1 MSAAKVSLTLA
12 FFARCF
18 FCASSDY
25 TFEEQESNFFA
36 GNRCIAKLDL
46 PEDYDRLKL
55 PATKSR
61 DPLHILIEMDIRQ
74 VSEVIESKKSY
85 TLGMVFYLQW
95 KDERL
100 VGQTNKTNCNPVFP
114 HHVTPEFWIPGEEYV
129 VQKKFE
135 MFTTSSNKIDKTL
148 EKVTRNPDLRPKI
161 TYSLKYTNLIIQS

>member
-12 FFARCF
+12 FFVRCF
-18 FCASSDY
+18 LCASSDDA
-25 TFEEQESNFFA
+25 FEEQESNFFA

-55 PATKSR
+55 PATKSQ

-114 HHVTPEFWIPGEEYV
+114 HHVTPEFWIPGEKYAYF
-129 VQKKFE
+129 K
-135 MFTTSSNKIDKTL
+135 
-148 EKVTRNPDLRPKI
+148 RNWN
-161 TYSLKYTNLIIQS
+161 YHVIIFASRS